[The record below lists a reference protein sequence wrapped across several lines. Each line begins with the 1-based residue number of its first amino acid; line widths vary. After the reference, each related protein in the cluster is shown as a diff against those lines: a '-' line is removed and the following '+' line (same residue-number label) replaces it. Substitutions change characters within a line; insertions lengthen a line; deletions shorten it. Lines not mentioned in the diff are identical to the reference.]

1 MTWKEL
7 GNAVQS
13 QDAHTLGQDRSSGS
27 SLVIENSVLGEGV
40 KPIFIIR
47 KEKSLIN
54 GKWMSLGKLH
64 NKY

>member
-1 MTWKEL
+1 LIPRIRWRRY
-7 GNAVQS
+7 S
-13 QDAHTLGQDRSSGS
+13 PYGQDGSSGS

-54 GKWMSLGKLH
+54 GK
-64 NKY
+64 